1 MRARVQKVIAG
12 MQTEVARCI
21 IIINDYSTPTVAQK
35 EKFLETF
42 TASKTSPR

>member
-1 MRARVQKVIAG
+1 VRARAQKVIAG
-12 MQTEVARCI
+12 MQTEVARC